1 MSSWKA
7 DFVRS
12 FGFLIVD
19 VSCAFVCKLE
29 FKVISDVRIALVLL
43 RIDSLRTDFL
53 YACSDSWIRLS
64 A

>member
-1 MSSWKA
+1 M
-7 DFVRS
+7 RS

-19 VSCAFVCKLE
+19 VSGAFVCKLE